1 MALRL
6 ARPARPSHPCQRPT
20 AHRLAAALAPSQR
33 PFPAAQ
39 PLSTPPPR
47 PAETAGSRRPPL
59 TEAVVK
65 AAPLP
70 ARDGEAARR
79 QVARFLEAPPPAAR
93 HRAAPAAVVLPAPAG
108 EVARHQAARSQEPLA
123 PAAGDP
129 AALATPTAQA
139 DMEAPAPLLMHLSI
153 LPRRTVHLAG
163 TGFEVE

>member
-39 PLSTPPPR
+39 PLSTLPPR
-47 PAETAGSRRPPL
+47 SAETAGPRRPPL
-59 TEAVVK
+59 TEAAVK
-65 AAPLP
+65 AAPHP

-79 QVARFLEAPPPAAR
+79 LAAQSPEPPPPAAR

-108 EVARHQAARSQEPLA
+108 EVARRQAALSREAPA

-129 AALATPTAQA
+129 AALATPRGLA
-139 DMEAPAPLLMHLSI
+139 DMEALAPLLMRLSI
-153 LPRRTVHLAG
+153 LLRRTAHLAG
-163 TGFEVE
+163 T